1 MPGSLKQLQDG
12 HIYIYIYHNCVEKIK
27 ECRGEIV
34 DITSE
39 YNLPIDFNHS
49 FNLAEIMR
57 ELTKMSD
64 ERVTGLK
71 DFSAFAMKIFPLL
84 SHKLADKICK
94 KIQEMIP
101 Q

>member
-1 MPGSLKQLQDG
+1 MD
-12 HIYIYIYHNCVEKIK
+12 V
-27 ECRGEIV
+27 
-34 DITSE
+34 TSE

-64 ERVTGLK
+64 ERVTELK
-71 DFSAFAMKIFPLL
+71 DFSAFEMKIFPLL
-84 SHKLADKICK
+84 SHKFADKICK

>member
-1 MPGSLKQLQDG
+1 M
-12 HIYIYIYHNCVEKIK
+12 
-27 ECRGEIV
+27 

-49 FNLAEIMR
+49 FNLAEVMR

-64 ERVTGLK
+64 ERVTELK

-84 SHKLADKICK
+84 SHTVIGRQNL
-94 KIQEMIP
+94 QEDTRNDSAVEIKN
-101 Q
+101 